1 MAANQRWRCTVGTR
15 GWRETPWHTARVA
28 HELGGLA
35 DVEDADSGRWSPQQ
49 SSARL
54 APLLRRVSR
63 LPLVIAGAFLDLLG
77 LAALAAY
84 VVLALFG
91 VFALAGLGHA
101 HPAFPGDQTAS
112 LRVLLIPASAA
123 LVALLEPLRAL
134 LQGAG

>member
-1 MAANQRWRCTVGTR
+1 MAASQRWGYTAGTR
-15 GWRETPWHTARVA
+15 GRRETSWHTARVA
-28 HELGGLA
+28 HDLGGVA
-35 DVEDADSGRWSPQQ
+35 DVEDADSGRRLPQQ
-49 SSARL
+49 RSARL
-54 APLLRRVSR
+54 ASLRRRLSR

-101 HPAFPGDQTAS
+101 QPAFPGDQTAS